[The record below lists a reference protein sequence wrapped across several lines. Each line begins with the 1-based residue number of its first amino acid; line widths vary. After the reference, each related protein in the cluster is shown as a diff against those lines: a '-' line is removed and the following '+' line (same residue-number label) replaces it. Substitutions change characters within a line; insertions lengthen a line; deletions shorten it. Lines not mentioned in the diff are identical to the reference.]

1 MRKKII
7 SILLLAIVLSSCT
20 QEKISKEDDV
30 VDIVWY
36 VLGNEQKDE
45 KIVEDE
51 INKRL
56 EKEIGVRLDLR
67 MIDANEYAEKMRFNL
82 VSLALP
88 SSSSSISSF
97 PLVLIVIPMDSRSE
111 ECSEIRSLIWF
122 F

>member
-36 VLGNEQKDE
+36 VLGSEQKDE

-56 EKEIGVRLDLR
+56 EKEIGVRLHLR
-67 MIDANEYAEKMRFNL
+67 MIDANEYAEKMRFNFS
-82 VSLALP
+82 VFRGVALLRFP
-88 SSSSSISSF
+88 IFTKTLEIYLYISAR
-97 PLVLIVIPMDSRSE
+97 V
-111 ECSEIRSLIWF
+111 
-122 F
+122 